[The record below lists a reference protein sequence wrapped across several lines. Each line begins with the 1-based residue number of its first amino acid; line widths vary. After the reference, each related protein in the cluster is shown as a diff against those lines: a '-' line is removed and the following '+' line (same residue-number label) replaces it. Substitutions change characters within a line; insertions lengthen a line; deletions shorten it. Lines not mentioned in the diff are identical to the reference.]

1 MGCGWDG
8 GIVISYKEM
17 AITSKKKKKNNNN
30 NNGNKKN
37 KNKNKNQN
45 KLIDDNNDN

>member
-8 GIVISYKEM
+8 GIVISYQEM
-17 AITSKKKKKNNNN
+17 AITSKKKKNNNN

-45 KLIDDNNDN
+45 KVIDDNNDN